1 MGQVSIVIFN
11 FRYRGKTK
19 QIISLYECFV
29 NNAGQAMHP
38 AQLAR
43 VTHASMIDV
52 MRRLDATHEVF
63 IKLPKKNGI
72 TRYRLTTSIS
82 TLSKKQVETMLMSK
96 EKKETLF
103 FYAFITGT
111 LLVFVIS
118 IMAIAPS
125 I

>member
-1 MGQVSIVIFN
+1 MIFS
-11 FRYRGKTK
+11 FRFRGKTK

-29 NNAGQAMHP
+29 DNAGQAMHP

-43 VTHASMIDV
+43 ATSTSMIDV
-52 MRRLDATHEVF
+52 MGRLDATHEVF

-82 TLSKKQVETMLMSK
+82 TLNLEQVEMLLVSK
-96 EKKETLF
+96 EKKETFF

-111 LLVFVIS
+111 FLTFLIS